1 MHLLQYIFL
10 GKRVIVEEKNI
21 AIRIKEEM
29 AFEHVVCRKE
39 TLNKVVF
46 RYRGGLL
53 SMFTNKLENMYP
65 HYNKNLFIR
74 DLLAG
79 ITLFVMLI
87 PQGMA
92 YAMLAGLPPVMGLYA
107 ATVPLF
113 IYALFSSSKHLSIG
127 PVAITSL
134 LVFSGVSILAEPG
147 SSEFISLALTLAVMV
162 GVIQLLLGVSKLGF
176 IVKFIPHSVMN
187 GYTSAAAIVIGLSQ
201 IKHVFGINLGNYL
214 QVHYIL
220 LGVLENIRD
229 INVITLLIG
238 IASIMILIIMKKNAP
253 RIPGALL
260 VVTLSILFVSLFNL
274 DKRDVQIV
282 GNVPQGFPQL
292 VVPSFTLET
301 TQLLIPMAITIALL
315 GFMESLAIGKAIAKK
330 EKYKLNPNK
339 ELKALGL
346 SNMIGACFQSFPVN
360 GSFSRTAVNH
370 QSGGATQMTSIITGV
385 FIIITLLFFT
395 SLFYYLPNA
404 VLAAIILVAVYK
416 LIDIKELKHLF
427 QVNPFEGWVWV
438 ITFIVT
444 LFVGIQWGIIV
455 GAIFTLV
462 LLLNRSSKPQV
473 VELGYVK
480 REKTFRNIKRYK
492 EACTLDDTVILRID
506 SNLHFANIS
515 SVEEKVKEVLKPR
528 KAVKWLIIDM
538 SGVNDVDTISVDTL
552 EEMINFYQANGI
564 ITLFASMKGSIRDT
578 VNKVNW
584 DQKYKEQQ
592 NHLPLE
598 QLLKSKGIRFEKKEE
613 YVTRELD
620 FQI

>member
-1 MHLLQYIFL
+1 MFKDKL
-10 GKRVIVEEKNI
+10 G
-21 AIRIKEEM
+21 
-29 AFEHVVCRKE
+29 
-39 TLNKVVF
+39 
-46 RYRGGLL
+46 
-53 SMFTNKLENMYP
+53 NMIP
-65 HYNKNLFIR
+65 HYNQKLFMR

-113 IYALFSSSKHLSIG
+113 IYALFASSKHLSIG

-147 SSEFISLALTLAVMV
+147 SQEYISLVLLLAIMV
-162 GVIQLLLGVSKLGF
+162 GAIQLLLGISKLGF

-201 IKHVFGINLGNYL
+201 IKHVLGIDLGNHL

-220 LGVLENIRD
+220 IGALEKIMD
-229 INVITLLIG
+229 INLITVLIG
-238 IASIMILIIMKKNAP
+238 ITSIILLIMLKKIAP
-253 RIPGALL
+253 SLPGALL
-260 VVTLSILFVSLFNL
+260 VVVLSILFVFLFNL
-274 DKRDVQIV
+274 EKSGVQIV
-282 GNVPQGFPQL
+282 GNVPQGFPQF

-301 TQLLIPMAITIALL
+301 IQLLIPMALTIALL

-330 EKYKLNPNK
+330 EKYKLNPDK

-346 SNMIGACFQSFPVN
+346 SNMIGAFFQSFPVN

-370 QSGGATQMTSIITGV
+370 QSGGATQMTSVITGV

-395 SLFYYLPNA
+395 SFFYYLPNA
-404 VLAAIILVAVYK
+404 VLASIILVAVYK
-416 LIDIKELKHLF
+416 LIDIKEMKHLF
-427 QVNPFEGWVWV
+427 EVKPFEGWVWV

-444 LFVGIQWGIIV
+444 LFVGIQWGIII

-462 LLLNRSSKPQV
+462 LLLNRSSKPSI
-473 VELGYVK
+473 VEMGYVK
-480 REKTFRNIKRYK
+480 REKTFRNIKRYT
-492 EACTLDDTVILRID
+492 EAVTSDEAVILRID

-515 SVEEKVKEVLKPR
+515 YVEEKVKEVLKAR
-528 KAVKWLIIDM
+528 EGTKWLILDM

-552 EEMINFYQANGI
+552 EEMIDFYHDRGI

-598 QLLKSKGIRFEKKEE
+598 QLLKAKGISMEKEE
-613 YVTRELD
+613 YVISALD
-620 FQI
+620 YQI

>member
-1 MHLLQYIFL
+1 
-10 GKRVIVEEKNI
+10 
-21 AIRIKEEM
+21 
-29 AFEHVVCRKE
+29 
-39 TLNKVVF
+39 
-46 RYRGGLL
+46 
-53 SMFTNKLENMYP
+53 MFNHTNRNMLA
-65 HYNKNLFIR
+65 HYNQELLMR

-147 SSEFISLALTLAVMV
+147 SREYISYALMLAVMV
-162 GVIQLLLGVSKLGF
+162 GAIQLLLGVSKLGF

-201 IKHVFGINLGNYL
+201 IKHILGIDLGNHL

-220 LGVLENIRD
+220 LGVLENIKG
-229 INVITLLIG
+229 INLITVMIG
-238 IASIMILIIMKKNAP
+238 VASIIVLIITKKMAP
-253 RIPGALL
+253 RVPGALL
-260 VVTLSILFVSLFNL
+260 VVALSILYVSLFGL
-274 DKRDVQIV
+274 DKNGVQIV

-292 VVPSFTLET
+292 VIPSFSLET
-301 TQLLIPMAITIALL
+301 AQLLIPMAITIALL

-385 FIIITLLFFT
+385 MIIITLLFFT
-395 SLFYYLPNA
+395 SFFYYLPNA

-416 LIDIKELKHLF
+416 LIDVKEMKHLF
-427 QVNPFEGWVWV
+427 QVKRFEGWVWV
-438 ITFIVT
+438 TTFLVT
-444 LFVGIQWGIIV
+444 LFIGIQWGIII
-455 GAIFTLV
+455 GAVFTLV
-462 LLLNRSSKPQV
+462 LLLNRSSKPAI

-492 EACTLDDTVILRID
+492 EAETSDEAVILRID

-515 SVEEKVKEVLKPR
+515 FVEEKVKDVLKKKR
-528 KAVKWLIIDM
+528 GARWLIIDM

-552 EEMINFYQANGI
+552 EEMIDFYHEKGI

-578 VNKVNW
+578 VNTVNW
-584 DQKYKEQQ
+584 NQKYKEQL
-592 NHLPLE
+592 NHLSLE
-598 QLLKSKGIRFEKKEE
+598 QLLKVKGISINKRDEFIID
-613 YVTRELD
+613 VMD

>member
-1 MHLLQYIFL
+1 LFRKFIIYKWFA
-10 GKRVIVEEKNI
+10 EEGCRLTNNI
-21 AIRIKEEM
+21 
-29 AFEHVVCRKE
+29 E
-39 TLNKVVF
+39 TLS
-46 RYRGGLL
+46 RQ
-53 SMFTNKLENMYP
+53 
-65 HYNKNLFIR
+65 YNKKLFIR

-79 ITLFVMLI
+79 ITLFVMLV

-147 SSEFISLALTLAVMV
+147 SGEFISLAIMLAVMV
-162 GVIQLLLGVSKLGF
+162 GAIQLLLGVSKLGF
-176 IVKFIPHSVMN
+176 IVNFIPHSVMN

-201 IKHVFGINLGNYL
+201 IKHVLGIDIGNHL
-214 QVHYIL
+214 QIQYIL
-220 LGVLENIRD
+220 IGVFENIND
-229 INVITLLIG
+229 INVYTVLIG
-238 IASIMILIIMKKNAP
+238 IASIAILIMMKQMAP
-253 RIPGALL
+253 RLPGALS
-260 VVTLSILFVSLFNL
+260 VVALSILFVLLFKLENSG
-274 DKRDVQIV
+274 VQIV
-282 GNVPQGFPQL
+282 GNVPQGIPKL

-301 TQLLIPMAITIALL
+301 TQLLIPIAITIALL

-330 EKYKLNPNK
+330 ENYKLNPNK

-346 SNMIGACFQSFPVN
+346 SNLIGACFQSFPVN

-370 QSGGATQMTSIITGV
+370 QSGGATQMTSVITGV

-395 SLFYYLPNA
+395 SVFYYLPTA
-404 VLAAIILVAVYK
+404 VLTAIILVAVYK

-427 QVNPFEGWVWV
+427 EVKPFEGWIWI

-462 LLLNRSSKPQV
+462 LLLNRSSKPHV

-492 EACTLDDTVILRID
+492 EAQTSNETVILRID
-506 SNLHFANIS
+506 SNLHFANITF
-515 SVEEKVKEVLKPR
+515 VEEKVKEVLKAR

-538 SGVNDVDTISVDTL
+538 SGVNDVDTITVDTI
-552 EEMINFYQANGI
+552 EEMINIYRIKGI
-564 ITLFASMKGSIRDT
+564 IILFASMKGSIRDT
-578 VNKVNW
+578 VNRANW
-584 DQKYKEQQ
+584 DQKFKEQQ
-592 NHLPLE
+592 VHLPLE
-598 QLLKSKGIRFEKKEE
+598 QLLESKGIRMDKQEDYMFQA
-613 YVTRELD
+613 LD
-620 FQI
+620 FHI

>member
-1 MHLLQYIFL
+1 MLR
-10 GKRVIVEEKNI
+10 GKRV
-21 AIRIKEEM
+21 
-29 AFEHVVCRKE
+29 
-39 TLNKVVF
+39 
-46 RYRGGLL
+46 
-53 SMFTNKLENMYP
+53 FTY
-65 HYNKNLFIR
+65 YNQQLFTR

-107 ATVPLF
+107 ATIPLF
-113 IYALFSSSKHLSIG
+113 IYALFASSKHLSIG

-147 SSEFISLALTLAVMV
+147 SEEFISFALLLAVMV
-162 GVIQLLLGVSKLGF
+162 GAIQLLLGVSKLGF

-201 IKHVFGINLGNYL
+201 IKHVLGINLGNHL
-214 QVHYIL
+214 QVHYIFI
-220 LGVLENIRD
+220 GVIEKVME
-229 INVITLLIG
+229 INLTTVLIG
-238 IASIMILIIMKKNAP
+238 ITSIILLIVLKKMAP
-253 RIPGALL
+253 RVPGALL
-260 VVTLSILFVSLFNL
+260 VVVLSILFVFLFNL
-274 DKRDVQIV
+274 EKNGVQIV

-292 VVPSFTLET
+292 VVPTFTVET
-301 TQLLIPMAITIALL
+301 VQLLIPMALTIALL

-330 EKYKLNPNK
+330 EKYKINPNK

-370 QSGGATQMTSIITGV
+370 QSGGATQMTSVITGV

-395 SLFYYLPNA
+395 SFFYYLPNA
-404 VLAAIILVAVYK
+404 VLASIILVAVYK
-416 LIDIKELKHLF
+416 LIDIKEMKHLF
-427 QVNPFEGWVWV
+427 EVKPFEGWVWV

-444 LFVGIQWGIIV
+444 LFVGIQWGIII

-462 LLLNRSSKPQV
+462 LLLNRSSKPSI
-473 VELGYVK
+473 VEMGYVK

-492 EACTLDDTVILRID
+492 DAVTSEDAVILRID

-515 SVEEKVKEVLKPR
+515 YVEEKVKEVLKD
-528 KAVKWLIIDM
+528 KKGTKWLILDM
-538 SGVNDVDTISVDTL
+538 SGVNDVDTISVDML
-552 EEMINFYQANGI
+552 EEMIDFYQGKGI
-564 ITLFASMKGSIRDT
+564 TTLFASMKGSIRDT
-578 VNKVNW
+578 VTKVNW
-584 DQKYKEQQ
+584 DQKYKGQK

-598 QLLKSKGIRFEKKEE
+598 QLLKVKGIRIEKPEE
-613 YVTRELD
+613 YVVSALD
-620 FQI
+620 YQI